1 MSYDSRIE
9 EAEIEINPYATTPI
23 ATQYGNR
30 VTDNFLDSLLQTR
43 YHTSSFD
50 DGIYVRDRQVAKQ
63 LARAVMTAMSSDNL
77 TDFENCLRDNY
88 EVMHTLNDDLTKM
101 LNLVSKSCISANI
114 QTKETVMRHFS
125 QNTKKNC

>member
-1 MSYDSRIE
+1 MSYNLRIE
-9 EAEIEINPYATTPI
+9 EAEIEKNPYATTPT

-63 LARAVMTAMSSDNL
+63 LARDVITAMSSDNPAA
-77 TDFENCLRDNY
+77 FENCLRDNY
-88 EVMHTLNDDLTKM
+88 NSHH
-101 LNLVSKSCISANI
+101 A
-114 QTKETVMRHFS
+114 
-125 QNTKKNC
+125 